1 LRGGI
6 DTGFWASRVAFSS
19 RIVLSSPEAIVDNVS
34 NVVTGIGAFDMMGKL
49 DVNISPNTGLSR
61 KSISESRPFIR
72 GGVTVSWTGGAGSI
86 SLIGV
91 TGVADSGI
99 VTARGTGLGCRTI
112 RSIGLKDGDGCGDG
126 GSFCSGRRV

>member
-1 LRGGI
+1 MRGGL
-6 DTGFWASRVAFSS
+6 DTGFWASRVAVSS
-19 RIVLSSPEAIVDNVS
+19 RIVLKSPEVIVDNVS
-34 NVVTGIGAFDMMGKL
+34 NVVGGVGAFDMMGKF

-61 KSISESRPFIR
+61 KSNSSSRPFIR
-72 GGVTVSWTGGAGSI
+72 GGVTFSWTGGVASM

-91 TGVADSGI
+91 RGLAGSGI

-126 GSFCSGRRV
+126 GSFCSGTRV